1 MNRLSKSEREGVRN
15 RYASELLYKLLR
27 DPARE
32 LESEMKSVRL
42 TVEELFLEVFDT
54 VDSLKEY
61 PEGVWEDIVPGLWKT
76 YYCDLRNDMNT
87 TDVSDEEI
95 KLAASEIVY
104 CILMMLSTCKG
115 SIYNDIRFEL
125 SSQLNENHPEAYI
138 RLQNMFA
145 ASMGRLGEEKVCA
158 RIAEYMDSE
167 EEWMSDYLEEIY
179 DARLHPQPQV
189 EGVINETIQGKPML
203 TNRQLIILFEHMLNV
218 SLTSDSTN
226 IKALANLLSAIN
238 GRSANSIRTNIRSG
252 IDYASPAVHNDIDL
266 LEELVRPVSP
276 TLANL
281 LKNSKEEK

>member
-15 RYASELLYKLLR
+15 RYASELLYKVLR

-32 LESEMKSVRL
+32 LESEMKSVRF
-42 TVEELFLEVFDT
+42 TVEELFLEVFDI
-54 VDSLKEY
+54 VDALKER
-61 PEGVWEDIVPGLWKT
+61 PEGVWEDIVPGMWKT

-104 CILMMLSTCKG
+104 GILMMLSTCKG

-138 RLQNMFA
+138 RLQNMFT
-145 ASMGRLGEEKVCA
+145 ASVWRLGEEKVCA
-158 RIAEYMDSE
+158 RISEYMDSE
-167 EEWMSDYLEEIY
+167 DEWISDYVDDIY
-179 DARLHPQPQV
+179 DARTCPQLQV
-189 EGVINETIQGKPML
+189 ESDINKTVKGEPRL

-226 IKALANLLSAIN
+226 INALANLLSAVN

-276 TLANL
+276 NLANL